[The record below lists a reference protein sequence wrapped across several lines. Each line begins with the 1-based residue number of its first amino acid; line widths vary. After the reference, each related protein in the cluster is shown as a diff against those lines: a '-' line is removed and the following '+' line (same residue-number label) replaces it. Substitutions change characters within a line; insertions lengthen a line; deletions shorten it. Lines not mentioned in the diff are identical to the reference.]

1 MYKSGFVSIVGSPNA
16 GKSTMLN
23 ALLGK
28 KVSIVSDK
36 VQTTRDMIKGVYHEE
51 DLQIVF
57 LDTPGFHKPQNK
69 LQNYMN
75 FQIDEAL
82 YDIEAIVYVIDGEF
96 GLGKKEQANIE
107 RLKNIKDVPK
117 IAVVNKI
124 DIIEQEKAMKI
135 VQELQDLEI
144 FEDVIAT
151 SMKEKFNTNAVI
163 ESLRPFIP
171 EGVAYYEKGQISDSP
186 EAFIISEIVREKVL
200 RRTFEEVPHS
210 IGIKVDEL
218 EHTKHEVYI
227 EVTIYV
233 ERDSQKG
240 IIIGKKAEK
249 LKRIGIEARRDLE
262 AQYGKRVYLKTHVKV
277 LKNWRRKLDL
287 LKEVGYEID

>member
-36 VQTTRDMIKGVYHEE
+36 VQTTRDMIRGIYHEE

-82 YDIEAIVYVIDGEF
+82 YDIEAIVYVIDGQY
-96 GLGKKEQANIE
+96 GLAKKEQMHIE
-107 RLKNIKDVPK
+107 RLKTINVPK

-124 DIIEQEKAMKI
+124 DIIDQKKA
-135 VQELQDLEI
+135 VQIIEELNNLNI
-144 FEDVIAT
+144 FEDVIAA
-151 SMKEKFNTNAVI
+151 SMTENFNTKTII
-163 ESLRPFIP
+163 EALRTHIP
-171 EGVAYYEKGQISDSP
+171 DGVAYYEKNQISDSP
-186 EAFIISEIVREKVL
+186 EAFIISEIVREKIL
-200 RRTFEEVPHS
+200 NTTFEEVPHS

-218 EHTKHEVYI
+218 EHSKYEVYI

-240 IIIGKKAEK
+240 IIIGKKGLK
-249 LKRIGIEARRDLE
+249 LKNIGIKARKELE
-262 AQYGKRVYLKTHVKV
+262 LQYGKNVYLKTHVKV
-277 LKNWRRKLDL
+277 LKNWRTKMDL
-287 LKEVGYEID
+287 LKQVGYEVD

>member
-23 ALLGK
+23 QLLGK

-57 LDTPGFHKPQNK
+57 LDTPGFHKPHNK

-82 YDIEAIVYVIDGEF
+82 YDIEAIVYVIDGEY
-96 GLGKKEQANIE
+96 GLGKKEEANIE
-107 RLKNIKDVPK
+107 RLKKINVPK

-124 DIIEQEKAMKI
+124 DIIDQEKAVRI
-135 VQELQDLEI
+135 INELLEMDM
-144 FEDVIAT
+144 FVDVIAA
-151 SMKEKFNTNAVI
+151 SMLEGFNTKAII
-163 ESLRPFIP
+163 ETLRPHIP
-171 EGVAYYEKGQISDSP
+171 EGVQYYEKGQISDSP

-218 EHTKHEVYI
+218 EHTKYEVYI

-262 AQYGKRVYLKTHVKV
+262 KQYGKNVYLKTHVKV

>member
-23 ALLGK
+23 NLLGK

-36 VQTTRDMIKGVYHEE
+36 VQTTRDMIKGIYHEE

-82 YDIEAIVYVIDGEF
+82 YDIEAIVYVIDGQF
-96 GLGKKEQANIE
+96 GIGKKELENIE
-107 RLKNIKDVPK
+107 RLGNINIPK

-124 DIIEQEKAMKI
+124 DLLEQNKVVKIIEQLK
-135 VQELQDLEI
+135 QYDI
-144 FEDVIAT
+144 FEEIIAT
-151 SMKEKFNTNAVI
+151 SMLEGFNTKAVI
-163 ESLRPFIP
+163 ECLRPFIP
-171 EGVAYYEKGQISDSP
+171 EGVMYYENGQISDSP
-186 EAFIISEIVREKVL
+186 EAFIVSEIVREKVL
-200 RRTFEEVPHS
+200 RKTFEEVPHS
-210 IGIKVDEL
+210 IGIRVDEL
-218 EHTKHEVYI
+218 VHEKYEIYI
-227 EVTIYV
+227 EVTIFV
-233 ERDSQKG
+233 ERESQKG

-249 LKRIGIEARRDLE
+249 LKRIGIDARKDLE
-262 AQYGKRVYLKTHVKV
+262 VQYGKPVYLKTHVKV
-277 LKNWRRKLDL
+277 LKNWRQKMDL
-287 LKEVGYEID
+287 LKEVGYDLD

>member
-36 VQTTRDMIKGVYHEE
+36 VQTTRDMIKGVYHED

-75 FQIDEAL
+75 FQINEAL
-82 YDIEAIVYVIDGEF
+82 YDIEAIVYVIDGEY
-96 GLGKKEQANIE
+96 GLGKKEAANIE
-107 RLKNIKDVPK
+107 RLKAIDVPK

-124 DIIEQEKAMKI
+124 DIISQEKATLMIDKLN
-135 VQELQDLEI
+135 ELGI
-144 FEDVIAT
+144 FKEVIAT
-151 SMKEKFNTNAVI
+151 SMLEKFNVKAVI
-163 ESLRPFIP
+163 EALRPFIP

-218 EHTKHEVYI
+218 EHTKHEIYI

-262 AQYGKRVYLKTHVKV
+262 AQYGKNVFLKTHVKV

>member
-51 DLQIVF
+51 ELQIVF

-107 RLKNIKDVPK
+107 RLKNIKNVPK

-124 DIIEQEKAMKI
+124 DIIEQEKAMRI
-135 VQELQDLEI
+135 VNELLELEI
-144 FEDVIAT
+144 FEEVIAT
-151 SMKEKFNTNAVI
+151 SMKEKFNTQAVI
-163 ESLRPFIP
+163 EALRPHIP
-171 EGVAYYEKGQISDSP
+171 EGVQYYEKGQVSDSP

-249 LKRIGIEARRDLE
+249 LKRIGIEARRDLQE
-262 AQYGKRVYLKTHVKV
+262 QYGKNVYLKTHVKV

>member
-1 MYKSGFVSIVGSPNA
+1 MFKSGFVSIVGSPNA

-23 ALLGK
+23 QLLGK

-51 DLQIVF
+51 ELQIVF

-82 YDIEAIVYVIDGEF
+82 YDIEAIVFVLDGQF
-96 GLGKKEQANIE
+96 GIGKKEQANID
-107 RLKNIKDVPK
+107 RLKNINVPK

-124 DIIEQEKAMKI
+124 DIIEQEKAVKI
-135 VQELQDLEI
+135 ISELQELGI
-144 FEDVIAT
+144 FEEVIAT
-151 SMKEKFNTNAVI
+151 SMKEGFNTKAVI
-163 ESLRPFIP
+163 EALRPHIP
-171 EGVAYYEKGQISDSP
+171 EGVMYYEQGQVSDSP

-218 EHTKHEVYI
+218 EHTKHEIYI

-249 LKRIGIEARRDLE
+249 LKRIGIDARKDLE
-262 AQYGKRVYLKTHVKV
+262 KQYGKRVYLQTHVKV

-287 LKEVGYEID
+287 LKEVGYEIE

>member
-1 MYKSGFVSIVGSPNA
+1 MFKSGFVSIVGSPNA

-23 ALLGK
+23 QLLGK

-51 DLQIVF
+51 ELQIVF

-82 YDIEAIVYVIDGEF
+82 YDIEAIVYVLDGQF
-96 GLGKKEQANIE
+96 GIGKKEQANID
-107 RLKNIKDVPK
+107 RLKNINVPK

-124 DIIEQEKAMKI
+124 DIIEQEKAVKI
-135 VQELQDLEI
+135 ISELQELGI
-144 FEDVIAT
+144 FEEVIAT
-151 SMKEKFNTNAVI
+151 SMKEGFNTKAVI
-163 ESLRPFIP
+163 EALRPHIP
-171 EGVAYYEKGQISDSP
+171 EGVMYYEQGQVSDSP

-218 EHTKHEVYI
+218 EHTKHEIYI

-249 LKRIGIEARRDLE
+249 LKRIGIDARKDLE
-262 AQYGKRVYLKTHVKV
+262 KQYGKRVYLQTHVKV

-287 LKEVGYEID
+287 LKEVGYEIE